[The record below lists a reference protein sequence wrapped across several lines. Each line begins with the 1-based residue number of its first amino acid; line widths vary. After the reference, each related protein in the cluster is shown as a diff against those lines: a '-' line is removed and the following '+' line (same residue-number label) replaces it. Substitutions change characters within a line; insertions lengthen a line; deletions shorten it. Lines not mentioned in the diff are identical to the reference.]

1 MLLLGS
7 RMMNTPVMSL
17 QTGTQLAH
25 ITKPLIDPA
34 TLKIVA
40 YEVDGPLLV
49 ERPSYL
55 RVIDVRELSG
65 IGMIIDS
72 SDEFINAD
80 DVIKVKQLIDLGFE
94 IIGMS
99 VIDELK
105 HKIGKVDDFTVDT
118 DSFLIQQINVKRG
131 LIRSLTDTGLLI
143 HRTQIVEINDKNI
156 IVKTTAKK
164 VETVVQPERSSYI
177 NPFRTPT
184 PQVESSDSN

>member
-1 MLLLGS
+1 
-7 RMMNTPVMSL
+7 MMNTPVMSL